1 MRKVDTMNKN
11 MTLSHLVVFTF
22 TLFCSSING
31 SALDPYLAIINAD
44 TNAVAAALSRAKD
57 QAHNDLILHG
67 TSSIDQQFQ
76 IALCAGRYD
85 YLSAMPNK
93 KNWLS
98 NMFFSNK
105 YTQYINDY
113 INREIDPNTQDSPLH
128 LAVRIAGYHQNK
140 ALQATKENRVTDY
153 NTSIYKLHQMIQT
166 ILFLIEHGANLEAQ
180 NRKGETPL
188 HLVYKGAE
196 YQIAHILLESH
207 ANPMAQDH
215 LGNMP
220 FKYLDKSKTKN
231 EQEYLN
237 FKKEYYNAYNIT
249 DKKNEQHTNN
259 TLAKVKIISSQPII
273 QNQPIQNKPV
283 TYPQVILKDTSPE
296 VASSTTSDRTS
307 SDRSSISS
315 NSPAKLKRRAAQQEV
330 NPPSKNHDSFA
341 FSSQPTPVIKKKPR
355 PATAGSVS
363 TRKTAVINSIAT
375 ETMSP
380 DHTYNKTETVQQVTK
395 TRTTVKPSRPSQ
407 AYVS

>member
-1 MRKVDTMNKN
+1 MNKN

-44 TNAVAAALSRAKD
+44 SNAIAAALTRAKD

-85 YLSAMPNK
+85 YLNAMPNK
-93 KNWLS
+93 KNWLT
-98 NMFFSNK
+98 NMLFNNK
-105 YTQYINDY
+105 KTQYVNDY

-128 LAVRIAGYHQNK
+128 LAVRIAGYHRNN
-140 ALQATKENRVTDY
+140 AIQASQEKRVTDY

-188 HLVYKGAE
+188 HLAYNGTE
-196 YQIAHILLESH
+196 YQSAHILLESH
-207 ANPMAQDH
+207 ANPMAFDN

-220 FKYLDKSKTKN
+220 FKYLDKSTTKN

-237 FKKEYYNAYNIT
+237 FKKEYYNAYNIA
-249 DKKNEQHTNN
+249 DKKNEQYANN

-283 TYPQVILKDTSPE
+283 TYPQVILKDASPE

-307 SDRSSISS
+307 SDRSSQYS
-315 NSPAKLKRRAAQQEV
+315 NAPQKTNQRSTQREV
-330 NPPSKNHDSFA
+330 NPPSKKHDGFA

-380 DHTYNKTETVQQVTK
+380 DHTYNKTETVQQITK
-395 TRTTVKPSRPSQ
+395 TRTTVKPSRPAQ
-407 AYVS
+407 AYVA